1 MLPITFMLSFSVIIK
16 YLVSAGLNVIIC
28 VEVTLPVQIMPLLII
43 PYDLHTIYRR
53 VHEDG
58 AAGLINES

>member
-1 MLPITFMLSFSVIIK
+1 MFSFSLIIK

-43 PYDLHTIYRR
+43 TYDLHTIY
-53 VHEDG
+53 
-58 AAGLINES
+58 

>member
-1 MLPITFMLSFSVIIK
+1 M
-16 YLVSAGLNVIIC
+16 SAGLNVIIH

-43 PYDLHTIYRR
+43 PYDLHTIYGR